1 MDQRT
6 RNLMKMNK
14 SLHIKDDFY
23 RLYVT
28 RKEGE
33 SGLVTIQDSVD
44 SSVQRL
50 KNYIKNAEED

>member
-1 MDQRT
+1 MDQRI
-6 RNLMKMNK
+6 RNLMTMNK
-14 SLHIKDDFY
+14 SLHIKDDFD

-33 SGLVTIQDSVD
+33 RGLAIQDSVD

-50 KNYIKNAEED
+50 ENYIKNAEED